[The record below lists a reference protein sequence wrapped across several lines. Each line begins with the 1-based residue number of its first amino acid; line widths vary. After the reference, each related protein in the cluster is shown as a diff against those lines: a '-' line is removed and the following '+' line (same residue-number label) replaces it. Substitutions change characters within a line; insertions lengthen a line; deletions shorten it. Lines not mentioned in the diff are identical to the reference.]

1 MKKQIKIKAT
11 NKYIH
16 GKRLDTINNFL
27 HDRFWCQAV
36 FNDEGEL
43 LTEDP
48 KASTV
53 IRMDYELVVECEDS
67 DAAAV
72 VSFIGKEVSELEK
85 DGPMNRDKALIEL
98 RKLQKSHDTEVAH
111 SSADWVLCE
120 LLKTLGFE
128 DVVHEYHQ
136 VDKWYS

>member
-53 IRMDYELVVECEDS
+53 IRMDYELVVECEDC
-67 DAAAV
+67 
-72 VSFIGKEVSELEK
+72 
-85 DGPMNRDKALIEL
+85 DKALIEL